1 MTRRPPLSAHALG
14 TLGEVARGPVPR
26 TPPGNRV
33 VVADLLQRRLVEVVP
48 ARSPAPAGGPGGDRQ
63 PADHPRRPEGAGGR
77 PRSRPGRLS
86 RAPQPAVAQASPPA
100 GVPFASAP
108 WRPGAALLGDAE
120 DRGRAQVVGVALG
133 AAGGDVDRDQ
143 DGEAG

>member
-48 ARSPAPAGGPGGDRQ
+48 ARSPAPAGGRAATACLRITRAGLRVLGGG
-63 PADHPRRPEGAGGR
+63 PE
-77 PRSRPGRLS
+77 
-86 RAPQPAVAQASPPA
+86 AVPA
-100 GVPFASAP
+100 G
-108 WRPGAALLGDAE
+108 
-120 DRGRAQVVGVALG
+120 
-133 AAGGDVDRDQ
+133 
-143 DGEAG
+143 